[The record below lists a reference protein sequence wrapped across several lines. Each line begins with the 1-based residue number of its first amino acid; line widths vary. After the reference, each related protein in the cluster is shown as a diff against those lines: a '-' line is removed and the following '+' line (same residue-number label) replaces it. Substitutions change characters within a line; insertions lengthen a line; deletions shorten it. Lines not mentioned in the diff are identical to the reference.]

1 MIENFDSQRE
11 LQDDSVRFC
20 VCGSIRLLLNYRH
33 LFFVAL
39 AENIQQNYASAA
51 H

>member
-11 LQDDSVRFC
+11 LQDDSVKFDPNLWTF
-20 VCGSIRLLLNYRH
+20 V
-33 LFFVAL
+33 FFFAL
-39 AENIQQNYASAA
+39 AENIQQLHASAA